1 MGMKSICKKKFD
13 SDIQPARYASFIEIL
28 RYAQRKDYILLTFG
42 VILSVING
50 AIYPFSAVFFR
61 GMTDALI
68 IGQSNL
74 TNGTF
79 NTEIYTESVLTYVYC
94 YVLLAV
100 LLLIVSLFSKNCL
113 FILSERQAYE
123 IRKRY
128 FAALLRQQMS
138 WYDQNKTG
146 ALTNKLSAGIEQ
158 IKLGIGDKFGALLQ
172 ASVHFIVGVIIA
184 CYYSFRMTSMMLIII
199 PLIMMLLLAS
209 TKVLAI
215 MTSREMRAYGEAG
228 SVASEVINNIR
239 TVTAFNAQYA
249 EIVRYENHLKY
260 ARKMSIKGV
269 FITSFL
275 MTSYI
280 FAIFASMGLIFW
292 YGTNLAVKGE
302 ITPGTVFAVFWAITV
317 GAIRLVHTLPQI
329 GIFTAAKFVAGEIF
343 QTIDL
348 KPKIDCLSPHGLIPT
363 YVKVQIELHNV
374 HFCYPNRPDVKILN
388 NISFTVSPESTVA
401 LVGHSG
407 CGKSTIIGL
416 LLRFY
421 EQQAGKITL
430 DGVPISDLNIEWLR
444 NKIGLVSQEPVVFA
458 RTIEENLKLGNEALT
473 ENEMIEACKI
483 ANAHD
488 FIMKL
493 PNGYKTLIGV
503 GGVQLSGGQK
513 QRIAIARILVRNP
526 KILLFDEATSALDS
540 ENEAAVQLALDR
552 VIDLIIF
559 LFKLI
564 KKLIEF
570 NLIHSFLLSFK
581 ISKDYLL

>member
-184 CYYSFRMTSMMLIII
+184 CYYSFRMTSMMLVII

-215 MTSREMRAYGEAG
+215 MTSREMRAYDEAG

-249 EIVRYENHLKY
+249 EIVR
-260 ARKMSIKGV
+260 
-269 FITSFL
+269 
-275 MTSYI
+275 
-280 FAIFASMGLIFW
+280 

-363 YVKVQIELHNV
+363 HVKGQIELHNV

-388 NISFTVSPESTVA
+388 NISFTVSPGSTVA

-552 VIDLIIF
+552 VRAGRTTITVAHRLSTIRNADQIIVFKNGEIMEMGLHDELMELNGIYRQIVQTEETEKDDGNLINHSA
-559 LFKLI
+559 
-564 KKLIEF
+564 LIEC
-570 NLIHSFLLSFK
+570 
-581 ISKDYLL
+581 